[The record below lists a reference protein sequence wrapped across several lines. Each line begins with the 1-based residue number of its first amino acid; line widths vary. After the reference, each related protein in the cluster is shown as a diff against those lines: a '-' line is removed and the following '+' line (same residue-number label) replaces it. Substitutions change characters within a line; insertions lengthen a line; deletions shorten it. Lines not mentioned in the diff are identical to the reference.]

1 MHQPHNPVIGYHA
14 YDHDYHIIA
23 PDETSNLVYYSAAR
37 ALQAASDYGQA
48 QRVSGISPLHLDGI
62 LSIIIHDTGD
72 ILLDGRATRRF
83 IKACRQRKLPLN
95 QRYLPDIRFTE
106 SQPVYS
112 CRHLL
117 TT

>member
-23 PDETSNLVYYSAAR
+23 PDETSNPVFYSAAR

-48 QRVSGISPLHLDGI
+48 QRVSGITPLHLDGI
-62 LSIIIHDTGD
+62 LSIIFHDTGD

-83 IKACRQRKLPLN
+83 IKACRQRQLPLN

-106 SQPVYS
+106 NQPVYS

>member
-62 LSIIIHDTGD
+62 LSIIFHDTGD
-72 ILLDGRATRRF
+72 ILLEGGQRGDSSKHADSGNYRSISAICQTYVLQ
-83 IKACRQRKLPLN
+83 KANPSIAAVI
-95 QRYLPDIRFTE
+95 Y
-106 SQPVYS
+106 
-112 CRHLL
+112 
-117 TT
+117 